1 MTPQMSRRHVPFS
14 AVLAIPLAVAVF
26 SLVGC
31 QKREIEELMGTEL
44 FSLAL
49 GKLDNQIDMFPSA
62 SGNIEKKTSIF
73 MRDGWFYVANGNSE
87 KVMVF
92 SSYGDLIFLLYNAQM
107 NPQPVFMN
115 QPTPTRPGGPA
126 GAAGAL
132 ASGAASSGVAASG
145 AAPSGVAAGAQST
158 DSSGN
163 EVSTRAAVSYPFI
176 DIGEIAVASDKTL
189 YVEDSVP
196 EARVVKDPTHGVLL
210 TRVILKFD
218 RRGRPEGYL
227 GQEGIGGTPFP
238 YVMALHVTAKDQLV
252 VVTRLPQSWEVF
264 WYSRE
269 GTLLYKVEID
279 SAHLPVAAQKGMT
292 PSLVNIIPDMQNP
305 FLYLMIYLY
314 REPADDASRTGSS
327 QENAVSSRVYR
338 LNLQN
343 RTYDSYVELP
353 QNPPRKET
361 SGLKTLEIPAPPS
374 DLIGVSANG
383 YYYLLGF
390 ADSNLYTLQILDQAG
405 KVRARRYMVIE
416 DSELTFRDL
425 RLSPTGLVYGL
436 LVDQTKAHVDWWR
449 SDLLL
454 KGD

>member
-1 MTPQMSRRHVPFS
+1 MPRRAVPVS
-14 AVLAIPLAVAVF
+14 ALLAIPLVVAVLSF
-26 SLVGC
+26 VGC

-44 FSLAL
+44 FTLSL
-49 GKLDNQIDMFPSA
+49 GKLDNQIDMFASA
-62 SGNIEKKTSIF
+62 NANVEKKTSIY
-73 MRDGWFYVANGNSE
+73 MRDGWFYIANGNSG

-92 SSYGDLIFLLYNAQM
+92 SSYGDLISLLYNPQT
-107 NPQPVFMN
+107 NPRPVFMN
-115 QPTPTRPGGPA
+115 QPVPA
-126 GAAGAL
+126 AAQNAG
-132 ASGAASSGVAASG
+132 SSA
-145 AAPSGVAAGAQST
+145 
-158 DSSGN
+158 D
-163 EVSTRAAVSYPFI
+163 EVSTRSAVSYPFI

-196 EARVVKDPTHGVLL
+196 EARVVKDAAHGVLL
-210 TRVILKFD
+210 TRVVLKFD

-238 YVMALHVTAKDQLV
+238 YIMALHVTAKDQLV
-252 VVTRLPQSWEVF
+252 VVTRLPQSWKVF

-269 GTLLYKVEID
+269 GMLLYQVEID
-279 SAHLPVAAQKGMT
+279 SAHLPVAAQKGVT

-305 FLYLMIYLY
+305 FLYLMVYLY
-314 REPADDASRTGSS
+314 REPSDDASRGGSS
-327 QENAVSSRVYR
+327 SDNSVSSRVYR
-338 LNLQN
+338 LNLRD

-361 SGLKTLEIPAPPS
+361 SGLKTLEVPAPPS

-390 ADSNLYTLQILDQAG
+390 ADSNLYTLQILDQTG
-405 KVRARRYMVIE
+405 KVRARRYMVVE

-436 LVDQTKAHVDWWR
+436 LVDQTKAHVTWWR